1 MEFRRVLFRSH
12 ADSLSRALELAL
24 LVLQSGVNLSS
35 RRCRSTISAV
45 SSTPSS
51 KLGRVE
57 GRRMVPEVSMEMD
70 RSRSEEH
77 TSELQS
83 LMRISYAVF
92 CLIKKTDYGST
103 QACDPNATVHRRV
116 LWPYRCP
123 AIHDTQ
129 AARLRDQ
136 TIGQYNV

>member
-1 MEFRRVLFRSH
+1 MIYLVYKVYFFFEGYVDHRYRHVRTHSFPTRRSSDLAQFPHPVPDGVDYQTH

-57 GRRMVPEVSMEMD
+57 GRRMVPEVSREL
-70 RSRSEEH
+70 RSEEGRGG
-77 TSELQS
+77 T
-83 LMRISYAVF
+83 MGVRTGIY
-92 CLIKKTDYGST
+92 
-103 QACDPNATVHRRV
+103 RV
-116 LWPYRCP
+116 AMY
-123 AIHDTQ
+123 Q
-129 AARLRDQ
+129 
-136 TIGQYNV
+136 